1 MNEAQLGRPVQPLVR
16 AEGITKSYGSAHILQ
31 GASFRINPGDK
42 IALVGPNGS
51 GKTTLFKLLAGHIKA
66 DLGDFE
72 TKRDLRVAYLPQVPD
87 IPDATPVVELLSAP
101 TARAQA
107 IARELAAL
115 EEWMAEPDAWD
126 QPDAND
132 KMQRY
137 SDLQAELG
145 EEKSKGTATESPL
158 LNHLGIPEGTL
169 SKQFGDLSG
178 GERSKV
184 LLCKALSA
192 AKDTDLLLLDEPTNH
207 MDIDTVE
214 FIEETIRSLD
224 AAVLVS
230 AHDEYLLDNVATR
243 VFEVD
248 HRQVSSYVGNYSSY
262 QAQRTALQRAIAA
275 KKKRQFNEVKRQ
287 LAIIEELK
295 SHNRFD
301 AQVKSRKTRLEKDR
315 EEDIPVAPTTRKAFR
330 LLFDNDTPPRQS
342 VNFEHVSKGFDGRT
356 LFEGTTFEIEGGDK
370 IGVVGPNGCG
380 KSTFLRL
387 LTREHAP
394 DSGEI
399 TIAPGVK
406 VGYFDQ
412 HHSSLDPERELID
425 EARSLRNPPPP
436 DEWTRGLLGR
446 FHFSG
451 DDVFKKV
458 KDLSGGERARLALA
472 KFIVDTHNTLI
483 LDEPTNHLDIESQ
496 HIVASAL
503 RDYEGTLIVVS
514 HNRAFLDSIT
524 NKTLAIA
531 HRKMRMFGGNLST
544 ARATKQMAD
553 FIQTGVKARYR
564 VLKTFKDWEKGEKHY
579 QGTTIETTGLE
590 TQGFRRLL
598 RTAETE
604 GWVEIIR

>member
-1 MNEAQLGRPVQPLVR
+1 MQPLVR
-16 AEGITKSYGSAHILQ
+16 AEGITKSYGPAHILA
-31 GASFRINPGDK
+31 GASFTINPGDK
-42 IALVGPNGS
+42 VALVGPNGS
-51 GKTTLFKLLAGHIKA
+51 GKTTLFKLLAGQIKA
-66 DLGDFE
+66 DLGEFE

-87 IPDATPVVELLSAP
+87 IAPETPVVDLLSAP
-101 TARAQA
+101 TARAKSLQDEIDA
-107 IARELAAL
+107 IEA
-115 EEWMAEPDAWD
+115 WMGEPGAWDEPDA
-126 QPDAND
+126 NER
-132 KMQRY
+132 MQHY
-137 SDLQAELG
+137 SDLQTELG
-145 EEKSKGTATESPL
+145 EERSKGTATESPL
-158 LNHLGIPEGTL
+158 LNHLAIPDGTL
-169 SKQFGDLSG
+169 EKSFGDLSG

-184 LLCKALSA
+184 LLCKALAA

-214 FIEETIRSLD
+214 FIEETIRNLD

-230 AHDEYLLDNVATR
+230 AHDEYLLDNVADR

-248 HRQVSSYVGNYSSY
+248 HKQVAAYTGNYSAY
-262 QAQRTALQRAIAA
+262 MGQREALQRAIAA

-295 SHNRFD
+295 SRNRFD
-301 AQVKSRKTRLEKDR
+301 AQVKSRKTRLEKDDR
-315 EEDIPVAPTTRKAFR
+315 SNLPAAPTKRKSFR
-330 LLFDNDTPPRQS
+330 LLLDNDTPPKQS
-342 VNFEHVSKGFDGRT
+342 MEFQNVSKGFDGRT
-356 LFEGTTFEIEGGDK
+356 LFEGATFEVEGGDK
-370 IGVVGPNGCG
+370 IGLIGPNGCG

-387 LTREHAP
+387 LTGQDAP
-394 DSGEI
+394 DNGEMI
-399 TIAPGVK
+399 IAPGVK

-451 DDVFKKV
+451 DDVFKRV

-472 KFIVDTHNTLI
+472 KFIVDRHNTLI

-496 HIVASAL
+496 RIVASAL
-503 RDYEGTLIVVS
+503 ADYEGTLIVVS
-514 HNRAFLDSIT
+514 HNRSFLDLVT

-531 HRKMRMFGGNLST
+531 HKKMRMFGGNFSSS
-544 ARATKQMAD
+544 RASKQMVD
-553 FIQTGVKARYR
+553 FVATGIKARYR

-590 TQGFRRLL
+590 SQGFRRLL

-604 GWVEIIR
+604 GWAEPMD

>member
-1 MNEAQLGRPVQPLVR
+1 MEFLVR
-16 AEGITKSYGSAHILQ
+16 AVGITKSYGPSHILA
-31 GASFRINPGDK
+31 GAEFIIHPGDK

-51 GKTTLFKLLAGHIKA
+51 GKTTLFRMLAGQLKP
-66 DLGDFE
+66 DLGSFE
-72 TKRDLRVAYLPQVPD
+72 TKNDLRVAYLPQVPD
-87 IPDATPVVELLSAP
+87 IPADTPVALLLSAP

-107 IARELAAL
+107 TLKEITELEA
-115 EEWMAEPDAWD
+115 WMADPAAWE
-126 QPDAND
+126 QPDANER
-132 KMQRY
+132 MQRY
-137 SDLQAELG
+137 SELQAKLG
-145 EEKSKGTATESPL
+145 EEQSKGTATKSPL
-158 LNHLGIPEGTL
+158 LNDLGIPDGTL
-169 SKQFGDLSG
+169 EKLFGELSG

-192 AKDTDLLLLDEPTNH
+192 AKETDLLLLDEPTNH

-214 FIEETIRSLD
+214 FIEDTIRNLD
-224 AAVLVS
+224 AAVMVS

-248 HRQVSSYVGNYSSY
+248 HRLVASYTGNYSSY
-262 QAQRTALQRAIAA
+262 QGQRRALQAAIAA

-295 SHNRFD
+295 SRNRFD
-301 AQVKSRKTRLEKDR
+301 AQVKSRKTRLQGQQERDR
-315 EEDIPVAPTTRKAFR
+315 QTPVAPTTRKAFR

-342 VNFEHVSKGFDGRT
+342 IILEGVTKAFGGRT
-356 LFEGTTFEIEGGDK
+356 LFEGATFEIEGGDK

-387 LTREHAP
+387 LTREHGP
-394 DSGEI
+394 DAGAI
-399 TIAPGVK
+399 TVAPGVR

-412 HHSSLDPERELID
+412 HHSTLDPERELID
-425 EARSLRNPPPP
+425 EARSLRDPPPP

-451 DDVFKKV
+451 DDVFKRV

-472 KFIVDTHNTLI
+472 KFIVDKHNTLI

-514 HNRAFLDSIT
+514 HNRAFLDSVT

-531 HRKMRMFGGNLST
+531 HRKMRLFGGNLSE
-544 ARATKQMAD
+544 ARASRAMQD
-553 FIQTGVKARYR
+553 FVKTGVKARYK
-564 VLKTFKDWEKGEKHY
+564 VLKTFKDWEKDEKLY
-579 QGTTIETTGLE
+579 QGTTIVTTGLE
-590 TQGFRRLL
+590 SQGFRRLL

-604 GWVEIIR
+604 GWIEPIA